1 MPSGPRGDEAP
12 VPGAGENAVST
23 NGPISLRDSATE
35 FVPPRKRSA
44 GLAWLLSMVLPGLGH
59 FYCGLMVRG
68 GLVMGFSVV
77 GMAAFWRSTAALAS
91 GDRSGEWLI
100 GLAVLNLPVLYVFG
114 FLDAYF
120 TAREINRGVD
130 PSLVDNPRV
139 ASVLNFMTK
148 GLGYFYLGERVK
160 GLAVFVGLSLAQA
173 LGPAILGGG
182 PIVTN
187 AVSLVAGL
195 LSIVMAV
202 DGYRIGRR
210 AFDAQIEGMELA
222 AEAPPSRLPAVI
234 PLIAG
239 GVVIGL
245 LALVL
250 LAGMMAA
257 ALGVGQA

>member
-1 MPSGPRGDEAP
+1 MNPND
-12 VPGAGENAVST
+12 V
-23 NGPISLRDSATE
+23 ISLYAAAAAT
-35 FVPPRKRSA
+35 PAPRRKSA

-59 FYCGLMVRG
+59 FYCGLMLRG

-77 GMAAFWRSTAALAS
+77 GMAGIWRSTAALAA

-120 TAREINRGVD
+120 TAREINRGID

-160 GLAVFVGLSLAQA
+160 GLAVFVGLSLTQA
-173 LGPAILGGG
+173 AFPVMLGGG
-182 PIVTN
+182 PMVST
-187 AVSLVAGL
+187 AVSLVAL
-195 LSIVMAV
+195 ALSTGMAI

-210 AFDAQIEGMELA
+210 SFEAQIEGLDLVA
-222 AEAPPSRLPAVI
+222 DVNPSRLPAAV
-234 PLIAG
+234 PLAVGGAIA
-239 GVVIGL
+239 
-245 LALVL
+245 ALFALIL
-250 LAGMMAA
+250 LAGMVAT
-257 ALGVGQA
+257 ALAGGQPR